1 MSPQRS
7 FGAPSKKVT
16 QVAST
21 TSLRAGARG
30 ARNASNSSASSS
42 VLNRGA
48 SNYFSSQSK
57 VAQAKPLGHSR
68 NISTPLGGSSV
79 GSSTSTVRMNK
90 TPSTLGRRP
99 TGSSAIKPYT
109 KPTRQAATPNKTTGK
124 LNNRKLP
131 QQPATIRPDPKALEE
146 KAKLE
151 QERIRREEADLK
163 AKEIADEATKQEE
176 MKEANR
182 PKAQYLKG
190 KMIEA
195 FKSVGIKLQDQLWR
209 SSHDEGESGDESNMA
224 TVYLS
229 KDQFRNAMINIGYLK
244 DYNRK
249 APKMHQDL
257 GNDRDEEYRKS
268 LRSHSGVDDMEVKIK
283 QLENHQFEDCFALLA
298 SVGE

>member
-1 MSPQRS
+1 
-7 FGAPSKKVT
+7 
-16 QVAST
+16 
-21 TSLRAGARG
+21 
-30 ARNASNSSASSS
+30 
-42 VLNRGA
+42 
-48 SNYFSSQSK
+48 
-57 VAQAKPLGHSR
+57 
-68 NISTPLGGSSV
+68 
-79 GSSTSTVRMNK
+79 MNK
-90 TPSTLGRRP
+90 TPSTLGRRQ
-99 TGSSAIKPYT
+99 TGNSVIKPYT
-109 KPTRQAATPNKTTGK
+109 KPTRQTATPNKTTGK

-131 QQPATIRPDPKALEE
+131 QQPGTVRPDPKALEE

-151 QERIRREEADLK
+151 QERILKEEADLK
-163 AKEIADEATKQEE
+163 EKQIAEEAAKQQE

-182 PKAQYLKG
+182 PKAQYLKS

-209 SSHDEGESGDESNMA
+209 SSDDEGESGDESKMA

-249 APKMHQDL
+249 APKLHQDL

-268 LRSHSGVDDMEVKIK
+268 LRSHSGVDDIEVKIK

-298 SVGE
+298 SVGEQTGAINAKSSASASGFNKSG